1 MSKLLKSLRI
11 AQISTAFHHFVRPH
25 PYPFWCVLDK
35 SLTQENILSPES
47 LDTEVWAGPLHP
59 HGRACLPAIP
69 AQHWRSRS
77 SRDMTQIPWPSL
89 WPGGPPGGHC
99 EPCGYF
105 LPTRGHG
112 EGHGMQARWRHS
124 RPSHLM
130 VRKVLVLQI
139 FPNGVTTGTCQRGP
153 RPSPAGLAVS
163 PPARLLALGSL
174 PRRSPGWVVAAPR
187 AP

>member
-1 MSKLLKSLRI
+1 
-11 AQISTAFHHFVRPH
+11 
-25 PYPFWCVLDK
+25 
-35 SLTQENILSPES
+35 
-47 LDTEVWAGPLHP
+47 
-59 HGRACLPAIP
+59 
-69 AQHWRSRS
+69 
-77 SRDMTQIPWPSL
+77 
-89 WPGGPPGGHC
+89 
-99 EPCGYF
+99 
-105 LPTRGHG
+105 
-112 EGHGMQARWRHS
+112 MQARWRHS

-139 FPNGVTTGTCQRGP
+139 FPNGVTMGTCQRGP